1 MKCSLMTVITL
12 VLPVG
17 CQSLDNSLIQAAKDG
32 NIEAAKQA
40 IDDGANVNAKDM
52 SGTIFKDATLLAV
65 AKPNCETAKPSAN
78 IKN

>member
-1 MKCSLMTVITL
+1 MKWSLMTVITL

-40 IDDGANVNAKDM
+40 IDDGANAKDM